1 MRFRRLSGALTL
13 ALALLAGG
21 GILAGAALAQGSA
34 DIFTVRDVPVDETAA
49 TAADARQAAL
59 AVGQRRA
66 FRRLMERLVP
76 EDQQDR
82 VPSVESST
90 LQYYV
95 QDFSVNN
102 ERTSTVRYLAD
113 LTFRFN
119 GDEVRSFL
127 RNAGVGFAETRSK
140 PVVVLPVFSGP
151 GTDSALWLADNP
163 WRDVW
168 ALKPGD
174 DGLVPLIVPIGDL
187 DDLAAIDAPRAL
199 NGDPESLKAIAER
212 YGADDVLV
220 TAASLA
226 GDPQDGS
233 AVLEVVT
240 RRYHDGAASV
250 TLRDKLI
257 QVSGEP
263 YDGFLKRGADR
274 IDDAVQEAWKQQYV
288 LQFGNQR
295 SILVYV
301 PLTGLDDW
309 LKVRKRLDGVAA
321 IQQAHTAGL
330 PIVAHAIGDAAIDQA
345 LRAVERAVGREGAVA
360 RAGDAAPAV
369 GRRHRIEH
377 CGFTSAEQIA
387 RMARL
392 GMVPAPQPI
401 FLYEFGELYREV
413 LGEARPAA
421 AYPMRAWS
429 EAGLRPI
436 ASSDTPVSDF
446 DPMKSLYAMV
456 TRRTDRGR
464 VLGADQRLDLAT
476 AITAA
481 TANGAY
487 GSFSETV
494 KGTLEPGRLADV
506 AVLERDVFACP
517 PEALLETRVDL
528 TILNGEIVYDRQ
540 GEMIG

>member
-1 MRFRRLSGALTL
+1 MWFRRLSGALTL
-13 ALALLAGG
+13 AFALLAGSG
-21 GILAGAALAQGSA
+21 MLAGTALAQAQGA

-76 EDQQDR
+76 EDQQERIPAVD
-82 VPSVESST
+82 ST
-90 LQYYV
+90 ALQYYV

-140 PVVVLPVFSGP
+140 PVVVLPVFSTP
-151 GTDSALWLADNP
+151 GTDATLWLADNP

-199 NGDPESLKAIAER
+199 SGDRESLKAIAER

-220 TAASLA
+220 SAATLT

-233 AVLEVVT
+233 AVLQVVT
-240 RRYHDGAASV
+240 RRYQEGAASV
-250 TLRDKLI
+250 TLRDKLV
-257 QVSGEP
+257 QVTGEP
-263 YDGFLKRGADR
+263 YDGFLKRAADR

-309 LKVRKRLDGVAA
+309 LTVRKRLDGVAA
-321 IQQAHTAGL
+321 IQQTGL
-330 PIVAHAIGDAAIDQA
+330 TTLSRKEAQLEITFVGDEQRLSRA
-345 LRAVERAVGREGAVA
+345 LAQRDLFLSLRPDSNWELSLSDRRTFQPAPTGVPG
-360 RAGDAAPAV
+360 AAPAETPPE
-369 GRRHRIEH
+369 IP
-377 CGFTSAEQIA
+377 AET
-387 RMARL
+387 
-392 GMVPAPQPI
+392 
-401 FLYEFGELYREV
+401 
-413 LGEARPAA
+413 PAA
-421 AYPMRAWS
+421 LP
-429 EAGLRPI
+429 
-436 ASSDTPVSDF
+436 
-446 DPMKSLYAMV
+446 
-456 TRRTDRGR
+456 
-464 VLGADQRLDLAT
+464 Q
-476 AITAA
+476 
-481 TANGAY
+481 
-487 GSFSETV
+487 
-494 KGTLEPGRLADV
+494 
-506 AVLERDVFACP
+506 
-517 PEALLETRVDL
+517 
-528 TILNGEIVYDRQ
+528 
-540 GEMIG
+540 

>member
-1 MRFRRLSGALTL
+1 MWFRRFSGALTL
-13 ALALLAGG
+13 AFALLAGSG
-21 GILAGAALAQGSA
+21 MLAGAALAQAQAQVQGA

-59 AVGQRRA
+59 TVGQRRA

-82 VPSVESST
+82 VPAVESSA

-119 GDEVRSFL
+119 GNEVRSFL

-140 PVVVLPVFSGP
+140 PVVVLPVFSAP
-151 GTDSALWLADNP
+151 GTDATLWLADNP

-199 NGDPESLKAIAER
+199 NGDRESLKAIAER

-233 AVLEVVT
+233 AVLQVVT
-240 RRYHDGAASV
+240 RRYHEGAASV
-250 TLRDKLI
+250 TLRDKLV
-257 QVSGEP
+257 QVTGEP
-263 YDGFLKRGADR
+263 YDGFLKRAADR
-274 IDDAVQEAWKQQYV
+274 IDDAVQEAWKQQYM

-309 LKVRKRLDGVAA
+309 LTVRKRLDGVAA
-321 IQQAHTAGL
+321 IQQTGL
-330 PIVAHAIGDAAIDQA
+330 TTLSRKEAQLEITFVGDEQRLSRALAQRDLFLA
-345 LRAVERAVGREGAVA
+345 LRPDSNWELSLADRRTSQPVPT
-360 RAGDAAPAV
+360 GDPGAAPA
-369 GRRHRIEH
+369 EPSPE
-377 CGFTSAEQIA
+377 T
-387 RMARL
+387 
-392 GMVPAPQPI
+392 
-401 FLYEFGELYREV
+401 
-413 LGEARPAA
+413 PAA
-421 AYPMRAWS
+421 LP
-429 EAGLRPI
+429 
-436 ASSDTPVSDF
+436 
-446 DPMKSLYAMV
+446 
-456 TRRTDRGR
+456 
-464 VLGADQRLDLAT
+464 Q
-476 AITAA
+476 
-481 TANGAY
+481 
-487 GSFSETV
+487 
-494 KGTLEPGRLADV
+494 
-506 AVLERDVFACP
+506 
-517 PEALLETRVDL
+517 
-528 TILNGEIVYDRQ
+528 
-540 GEMIG
+540 

>member
-1 MRFRRLSGALTL
+1 MWFRRLSGALTL
-13 ALALLAGG
+13 AFALSAGS
-21 GILAGAALAQGSA
+21 GILAGTALAQAQAQGA

-82 VPSVESST
+82 IPAVESSA

-119 GDEVRSFL
+119 GNEVRSFL

-140 PVVVLPVFSGP
+140 PVVVLPVFSAP
-151 GTDSALWLADNP
+151 GTDATLWLADNP

-168 ALKPGD
+168 ALKPD
-174 DGLVPLIVPIGDL
+174 DAGLVPLIVPIGDL

-199 NGDPESLKAIAER
+199 SGDREDLKAIAER

-233 AVLEVVT
+233 AVLQVVT
-240 RRYHDGAASV
+240 RRYHEGAASV
-250 TLRDKLI
+250 TLRDKLV
-257 QVSGEP
+257 QVTGEP
-263 YDGFLKRGADR
+263 YDGFLKRAADR

-309 LKVRKRLDGVAA
+309 LTVRKRLDGVAA
-321 IQQAHTAGL
+321 IQQTGL
-330 PIVAHAIGDAAIDQA
+330 
-345 LRAVERAVGREGAVA
+345 
-360 RAGDAAPAV
+360 
-369 GRRHRIEH
+369 
-377 CGFTSAEQIA
+377 T
-387 RMARL
+387 
-392 GMVPAPQPI
+392 
-401 FLYEFGELYREV
+401 
-413 LGEARPAA
+413 
-421 AYPMRAWS
+421 
-429 EAGLRPI
+429 
-436 ASSDTPVSDF
+436 
-446 DPMKSLYAMV
+446 
-456 TRRTDRGR
+456 
-464 VLGADQRLDLAT
+464 
-476 AITAA
+476 
-481 TANGAY
+481 
-487 GSFSETV
+487 
-494 KGTLEPGRLADV
+494 TLSRN
-506 AVLERDVFACP
+506 
-517 PEALLETRVDL
+517 EALLEITFVGDEQRLSRALAQRDL
-528 TILNGEIVYDRQ
+528 FLSLRPDSNWELTLADRRTPQ
-540 GEMIG
+540 PAPTGAPGAAPVEPPAALPQ